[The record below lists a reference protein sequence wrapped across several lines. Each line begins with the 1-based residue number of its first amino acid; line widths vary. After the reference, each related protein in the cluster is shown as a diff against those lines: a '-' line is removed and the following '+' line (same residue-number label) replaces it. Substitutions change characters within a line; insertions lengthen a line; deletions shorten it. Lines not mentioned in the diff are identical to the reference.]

1 MIDKRLS
8 KRKIKRLP
16 TTFLCGVEEH
26 KGIISNFSHT
36 GLFITV
42 RKAFK
47 PRTSMMKMVLELDEN
62 SKIALKGEI
71 TRVEEEP
78 KFVRGNIGIG
88 IKLNHTT
95 QVYREFVEA
104 LIKEES

>member
-16 TTFLCGVEEH
+16 IAFLCGVEEH
-26 KGIISNFSHT
+26 KGITSNFSYT

-42 RKAFK
+42 RKAFQ
-47 PRTSMMKMVLELDEN
+47 PRSSMMKMVLELGEN
-62 SKIALKGEI
+62 RKIALKGEI
-71 TRVEEEP
+71 ARVEEKS
-78 KFVRGNIGIG
+78 KFDRGNVGIG

-95 QVYREFVEA
+95 QVYKEFVEA
-104 LIKEES
+104 LINEEW